1 MNRKRKS
8 QIKLLLQ
15 KMQCAIIFFC
25 SLVLQQ
31 DLKKA
36 FSFQK
41 DAVIHYR
48 DDETM
53 YVQAL
58 ADRVVVIFS
67 TVFKDADDV
76 IIGKLFLQV
85 KFFFEFF
92 FLFNVHFS
100 SAKGCTVLAWRDFCW
115 GFYLG
120 CPP

>member
-8 QIKLLLQ
+8 QIKLLVEDAMRDSFL
-15 KMQCAIIFFC
+15 FC

-31 DLKKA
+31 DLKNT

-85 KFFFEFF
+85 KFF
-92 FLFNVHFS
+92 LSFS
-100 SAKGCTVLAWRDFCW
+100 F
-115 GFYLG
+115 
-120 CPP
+120 